1 MAGMVELRSVT
12 PVRPRPTTETL
23 TLSPHD
29 YPLLTVANKT
39 DIAYK
44 PLSSP
49 SL

>member
-1 MAGMVELRSVT
+1 MVELMSVT
-12 PVRPRPTTETL
+12 PIRLRPTTETL
-23 TLSPHD
+23 TLSLHD

-49 SL
+49 LL